1 MPESVD
7 PWEPQG
13 TQINAECDLARKRL
27 PLSPLLGKIGG
38 IELLLTGT
46 KPEGVTV
53 KRAVI
58 GGVAAAAVI
67 VGGVTLASKMA
78 SPSLPDV
85 QVPAIQLSSAEGN
98 DATVPWLD
106 LFAQTSADS
115 ADPYGGGYLLDPSA
129 AAAPGESPLVL
140 IDPETSAEDFDRIL
154 DGAVGNVGSQ
164 LNAVT
169 SPSNGPDAVTYLIL
183 KNGS

>member
-1 MPESVD
+1 M
-7 PWEPQG
+7 
-13 TQINAECDLARKRL
+13 
-27 PLSPLLGKIGG
+27 
-38 IELLLTGT
+38 
-46 KPEGVTV
+46 

-58 GGVAAAAVI
+58 GGAAAAAVI
-67 VGGVTLASKMA
+67 VGGTVLASNMA

-98 DATVPWLD
+98 DATVQWLD
-106 LFAQTSADS
+106 LFAQTSAANADS
-115 ADPYGGGYLLDPSA
+115 FGGYLLDPSSA
-129 AAAPGESPLVL
+129 VPPGESPLVL
-140 IDPETSAEDFDRIL
+140 IDPETSAEDFDQIL
-154 DGAVGNVGSQ
+154 DGIVGNAGSQ